1 MKRSNML
8 GAYLEKK
15 HAQQQKRVKR
25 QKRLAAG
32 LPDSAPL
39 KQVSLSTEQKEAVSA
54 AQIVAQEEHGKRKR
68 PAKSLALTVS
78 AGFHVMF
85 GWLIAIFI
93 IQAQPV
99 DNDKVSVDLFQ
110 ADPPQEKRRLEPR
123 VRTEIKRDAVI
134 NNTTKLPQR
143 TVTTAAN
150 LPADNTGFTIPT
162 DDLPSGLSTNVDA
175 GPKFKQIEG
184 QPAVRVPEKTVT
196 TTTTSIAPTR
206 NTVPSLSDQFQD
218 TTKIPD
224 IDLTAPETT
233 VTTEAPTQNP
243 RFRKRKEPKYPELAR
258 QAGKEGVV
266 ILEATIGTD
275 GIATDIKVVEKLGH
289 GFDEAA
295 IAALK
300 DSRFVPAKKDKKDI
314 AVRIRIPYRFELDD
328 KN

>member
-15 HAQQQKRVKR
+15 YAQQQKRVKR
-25 QKRLAAG
+25 QKRIAAG

-39 KQVSLSTEQKEAVSA
+39 RQVSLSTEQKEAVSA
-54 AQIVAQEEHGKRKR
+54 AQTATQEEHGKRKR
-68 PAKSLALTVS
+68 TAKSLALGVS

-110 ADPPQEKRRLEPR
+110 ADPLQEKRRLEPR
-123 VRTEIKRDAVI
+123 VRAEMKREAVI

-143 TVTTAAN
+143 RVTTAAN
-150 LPADNTGFTIPT
+150 LPSDETGFTIPT
-162 DDLPSGLSTNVDA
+162 DDLTSTLPTDVDS
-175 GPKFKQIEG
+175 GPKFKRIEG
-184 QPAVRVPEKTVT
+184 QPTVRVPEKTVT

-218 TTKIPD
+218 TIEIPG
-224 IDLTAPETT
+224 IDLSAPETT
-233 VTTEAPTQNP
+233 VTAEAPTQKP

-275 GIATDIKVVEKLGH
+275 GIATEIKVVEELGH

-295 IAALK
+295 VAALK
-300 DSRFVPAKKDKKDI
+300 DSRFVPAKKDKKDVAI
-314 AVRIRIPYRFELDD
+314 RIRIPYRFELDD